1 MPPERARLKGLL
13 AVLAVTLAGA
23 TIYQM
28 WPEQSAAGQARVQA
42 RTDGRRGGTAAMTVT
57 TPDVHL
63 QALKEERPQPGDQ
76 PARDLFRFKP
86 KPPPVAAPRPAER
99 TLPPPLASVS
109 VPPPIVQPIGLR
121 FIGLV
126 EAPQHAQKIAMLTD
140 GHGIYQGREGDIIE
154 GRYRV
159 LRIGVES
166 VEMAYLDGTGRQT
179 IRLTGS

>member
-1 MPPERARLKGLL
+1 MPPERKRLLGLL
-13 AVLAVTLAGA
+13 ALLGVTIVGAAVYEML
-23 TIYQM
+23 
-28 WPEQSAAGQARVQA
+28 PEQTAAGQARVQA
-42 RTDGRRGGTAAMTVT
+42 RTGRRGTTAMTVT
-57 TPDVHL
+57 APDVHL

-86 KPPPVAAPRPAER
+86 KAPPPAPPRPAAR
-99 TLPPPLASVS
+99 TLPPPLASVA
-109 VPPPIVQPIGLR
+109 VAPPTVQPIALR

-126 EAPQHAQKIAMLTD
+126 EAPEQARKIAILTD
-140 GHGIYQGREGDIIE
+140 GRGIYQGREGDIIE

-179 IRLTGS
+179 IRLSGS

>member
-1 MPPERARLKGLL
+1 MPPERARLQGLL
-13 AVLAVTLAGA
+13 ALLAVTVAGA

-28 WPEQSAAGQARVQA
+28 WPEQSAAGQARAQA
-42 RTDGRRGGTAAMTVT
+42 RTGRRGGNAAMAVT
-57 TPDVHL
+57 APDVHL

-86 KPPPVAAPRPAER
+86 KAPPVAPQRPPGP

-109 VPPPIVQPIGLR
+109 VPPPVVQAIGLR

-126 EAPQHAQKIAMLTD
+126 EATQHAQKIAILTD

-166 VEMAYLDGTGRQT
+166 VEMAYLDGSGRQT